1 MTNRVVAP
9 TLTQKV
15 AEHLRSLI
23 HHGEIGPG
31 DRLPAERQLA
41 EQLGVARMSL
51 RDAIKVLQEDGYVEV
66 RRGAHGGTFVTEL
79 ERPLERWRARMR
91 EQVGEFDEIIDF
103 RIALET
109 QTARLAC
116 QRRHS
121 TDLTQMRL
129 AIENLAPGDGLAAFR
144 HADSQFHDALAL
156 AAGNTRLATAIHTIR
171 GELFIPHDILQYE
184 EPLTATQE
192 DHQGIYEAVR
202 DRDIERVE
210 TLIRE
215 HIERTRRQLRDV
227 VFG

>member
-1 MTNRVVAP
+1 VSNRVVAT

-66 RRGAHGGTFVTEL
+66 RRGARGGTFVTEL
-79 ERPLERWRARMR
+79 ERPLELWRARMR
-91 EQVGEFDEIIDF
+91 EQIGEFDEIIDF

-109 QTARLAC
+109 QTGRLAC
-116 QRRHS
+116 QRRDA
-121 TDLTQMRL
+121 TDLAHMRM

-144 HADSQFHDALAL
+144 HADSQFHDALAQ
-156 AAGNTRLATAIHTIR
+156 AAGNARLAKAIHTIR
-171 GELFIPHDILQYE
+171 GELFIPHDVLRYE
-184 EPLTATQE
+184 EPVTATQE
-192 DHQGIYEAVR
+192 DHQAIYDAVLE
-202 DRDIERVE
+202 RDIDAVE
-210 TLIRE
+210 PLIRE

-227 VFG
+227 VLG